1 MMPSAFALEAGGLV
15 LHGLRHTAPGRRKV
29 LALHGWLDNAA
40 SFLPLLPYLPELDLV
55 LLDLP
60 GHGLSD
66 HLPDGVPY
74 TGAGALNQIL
84 AFADALGWE
93 RFTLLGHSMGA
104 GIASHLAAVAPER
117 VEALIAIEGLGGLAG
132 TAESTTQRLRD
143 HLAEMKRQPRTSLRV
158 FPDLLVPIRARMRI
172 NQLDETNAR
181 LLVERGV
188 RSVDGGYCWR
198 SDPRLTLTTPVRMT
212 EAQIQDLLRHI
223 ACPSLVLFAMPAPVY
238 FPESV
243 RQQRAALL
251 PKALLDHL
259 PGSHH
264 LHMEQPQEV
273 AQRIA
278 RFLSAL
284 PANS

>member
-1 MMPSAFALEAGGLV
+1 MIRSAFALEAGGLV
-15 LHGLRHTAPGRRKV
+15 FQGLHHAAPGQRKV

-40 SFLPLLPYLPELDLV
+40 SFLPLLPCLPELDLV

-60 GHGLSD
+60 GHGLSA
-66 HLPDGVPY
+66 HLPPGVSY
-74 TGAGALNQIL
+74 TGANAITQVL

-132 TAESTTQRLRD
+132 TADSTTQRLRD
-143 HLAEMKRQPRTSLRV
+143 HLAEMKNLPHKLLRV
-158 FPDLLVPIRARMRI
+158 FPDLMVPIRARMRI
-172 NQLDETNAR
+172 NQLDEDNAR

-188 RSVDGGYCWR
+188 RSVAGGYCWR

-212 EAQIQDLLRHI
+212 EAQVQDLLRHI
-223 ACPSLVLFAMPAPVY
+223 ACPSLVLFATPAPAY

-251 PKALLDHL
+251 PQGHLDHL

-273 AQRIA
+273 AQRIV